1 MTFKPVILPHGS
13 IEAEALRYE
22 RDAVISEFK
31 ELTSALMEMT
41 GWSEGVAMLVMERLI
56 LAYEVGVELRESRVC
71 GRLVGKKLTVPPAAL
86 GKPWREV
93 YALTR
98 DPRAVA
104 LVEQAFLVG
113 WKRNKRNSDGA
124 PKKTAGATVM
134 ELENG
139 RGKGDKRERWRM
151 RKRLRKMVE
160 EFRSR
165 SPMTLTPPKVLR
177 LSLDRS

>member
-1 MTFKPVILPHGS
+1 MTFKPVILRHGS
-13 IEAEALRYE
+13 IEAEALRCE

-31 ELTSALMEMT
+31 ELTTALMVMT
-41 GWSEGVAMLVMERLI
+41 GWSEGVAMFVMERLI
-56 LAYEVGVELRESRVC
+56 LAYEIGVELRESRVC
-71 GRLVGKKLTVPPAAL
+71 SRLVGKKLTVPPAAL

-104 LVEQAFLVG
+104 LVEQVFLVG
-113 WKRNKRNSDGA
+113 WERNKRSSDGA

-134 ELENG
+134 ELMKRTDQTEN
-139 RGKGDKRERWRM
+139 DKRERWRM
-151 RKRLRKMVE
+151 GKRLKKMIQ

-165 SPMTLTPPKVLR
+165 R
-177 LSLDRS
+177 RC